1 MKNYAWAFLIL
12 FFVQNTNGQ
21 NSLHKIWDYRF
32 GGTKNESIGKL
43 ISTKDKG
50 YLIGGSS
57 ASGISGDRSQPNQ
70 DTINQ
75 TDDYWIVKLDSNGT
89 KQWDKRYGGNRNET
103 LSSLTPLPDGGYL
116 LGGTSYSSASGDKS
130 GILKGQYDIWMV
142 RIDSAGSIIWEKNY
156 GGDYYAN
163 LSKVILT
170 SDNSYI
176 LAGWVVSGVSGDVT
190 QPSKGAGDYWVLKVN
205 ADNGAK
211 QWDKRYGGES
221 GDILTSVE
229 KTADAGYL
237 LCGTSDSETGD
248 FTAPLKG
255 LNDFR
260 FLKIS
265 SNGTK
270 IWDKTIGSC
279 LSDFGPRLISLHDG
293 SLAVAGFTN
302 AGICGDKTQYSWN
315 TSQDT
320 WLVKTNS
327 SIVKIWDKDFGG
339 SQFETVQD
347 LIERDDHGFVVVS
360 MSNSPISGDKTE
372 SNLGETQTWVVITD
386 STGNKIADKTIRT
399 NGNDIRSFVVESGS
413 GCFTL
418 LVQTNGGIGGE
429 KSQPNW
435 DATQVSHDL
444 WIVKYC
450 DSAFATKTQSLIS
463 RSFADV
469 FPNPAGDFIQL
480 KNSGNEGKIS
490 TVRIKNSLGQILISI
505 HDLTFQQ
512 GVSHP
517 IDVQKL
523 PSGVYFLEIESGGQT
538 VLQKLLRQ

>member
-142 RIDSAGSIIWEKNY
+142 RIDSAGGIIWEKNY

-190 QPSKGAGDYWVLKVN
+190 QPSKGAGDY
-205 ADNGAK
+205 
-211 QWDKRYGGES
+211 
-221 GDILTSVE
+221 
-229 KTADAGYL
+229 
-237 LCGTSDSETGD
+237 
-248 FTAPLKG
+248 
-255 LNDFR
+255 
-260 FLKIS
+260 
-265 SNGTK
+265 
-270 IWDKTIGSC
+270 
-279 LSDFGPRLISLHDG
+279 
-293 SLAVAGFTN
+293 
-302 AGICGDKTQYSWN
+302 
-315 TSQDT
+315 
-320 WLVKTNS
+320 
-327 SIVKIWDKDFGG
+327 
-339 SQFETVQD
+339 
-347 LIERDDHGFVVVS
+347 
-360 MSNSPISGDKTE
+360 
-372 SNLGETQTWVVITD
+372 
-386 STGNKIADKTIRT
+386 
-399 NGNDIRSFVVESGS
+399 
-413 GCFTL
+413 
-418 LVQTNGGIGGE
+418 
-429 KSQPNW
+429 
-435 DATQVSHDL
+435 
-444 WIVKYC
+444 
-450 DSAFATKTQSLIS
+450 
-463 RSFADV
+463 
-469 FPNPAGDFIQL
+469 
-480 KNSGNEGKIS
+480 
-490 TVRIKNSLGQILISI
+490 
-505 HDLTFQQ
+505 
-512 GVSHP
+512 
-517 IDVQKL
+517 
-523 PSGVYFLEIESGGQT
+523 
-538 VLQKLLRQ
+538 